1 MRRMRHVW
9 VMVLAVAAAGVD
21 AQTIVARGKDS
32 SAVVKEDNNEW
43 GTHDG
48 TMAGAPDACRAPNGD
63 VFVVVRGTDDGGWI
77 KRQHDGE
84 WSPWI
89 SLGGRLKSDLSA
101 LCMPDGTARA
111 FARLF
116 DDTLAIHTTNPKDGW
131 ESLGGRIDGT
141 PEVTINAKNVIDVVV
156 RGSDEL
162 VWHARFDGKAWAPW
176 RSLGVRTSSD
186 PSIAR
191 ISEDRAELVVT
202 QGGAAYHGTMT
213 DSGPVAMSRIEG
225 AVSGAVDASSIRDGR
240 MDIVARGPNDSVLHN
255 SYDGKSWSG
264 WKNLG
269 GTAASDP
276 SVAAAPQRQRITKQ

>member
-1 MRRMRHVW
+1 
-9 VMVLAVAAAGVD
+9 MVLAVATSVD

-32 SAVVKEDNNEW
+32 SAVIKEDDKEW
-43 GTHDG
+43 GTLDG

-63 VFVVVRGTDDGGWI
+63 VFVVVRGTDDGGWF
-77 KRQHDGE
+77 KRQQNGE
-84 WSPWI
+84 WTAWT
-89 SLGGRLKSDLSA
+89 SLGGRVKSDISA

-111 FARLF
+111 FARQF
-116 DDTLAIHTTNPKDGW
+116 DDTLAIHTTKPLEGW
-131 ESLGGRIDGT
+131 ESLGGRLDGT
-141 PEVTINAKNVIDVVV
+141 PEVSINAKNVIDVVV

-191 ISEDRAELVVT
+191 ITEDRAELVVT
-202 QGGAAYHGTMT
+202 QGGAAYHGTVP
-213 DSGPVAMSRIEG
+213 DSGPVTMSKIEG

-240 MDIVARGPNDSVLHN
+240 MDLVARGPNDSVLHN

-276 SVAAAPQRQRITKQ
+276 SVAAAPQRQRMAKQ